1 MLIDGLE
8 LWELLVDNCDVF
20 ISCWD
25 SHSDGTHSLH
35 WWASVENAKFLQIFS
50 ELIYISDGLR
60 VSKCLANFHFWVN
73 YSYKRHT
80 AYVWDRG
87 IEM

>member
-8 LWELLVDNCDVF
+8 LWGLFVDNCDVF

-25 SHSDGTHSLH
+25 SHSDGIHSLH
-35 WWASVENAKFLQIFS
+35 WCASVENSKFLQISS
-50 ELIYISDGLR
+50 ELIYILDGK
-60 VSKCLANFHFWVN
+60 SKCLANLNFWVN

-80 AYVWDRG
+80 AYLWDHG
-87 IEM
+87 IEI